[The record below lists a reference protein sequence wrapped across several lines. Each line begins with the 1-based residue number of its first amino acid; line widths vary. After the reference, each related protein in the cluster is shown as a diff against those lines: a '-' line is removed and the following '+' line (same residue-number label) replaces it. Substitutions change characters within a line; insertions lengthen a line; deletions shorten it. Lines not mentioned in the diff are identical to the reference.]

1 MGFKHSL
8 KYASAA
14 ALAVVALAAG
24 GSASA
29 AVCAGNC
36 GILGADGVVDAPP
49 GSNSYRWISTYQGV
63 EGAGQIAG
71 VGGTNGSSF
80 TSTAFAAQEGDVL
93 EFYFNYVTSDGQQ
106 TGGTNYE
113 DYAWVQLQTAGGDPV
128 EFIFTARTEPTGDI
142 VPGQGLPGLGA
153 TLDPAAVPII
163 PGAPNWSPLGASY
176 NNTCWG
182 PGCGYTGWIKSTY
195 RVAAGGDYQLVFGV
209 TNFVDQE
216 WDSGLAF
223 DGIRIAGAPVDDDD
237 QEYEDE
243 HGAIPEPGVWAMM
256 LLGFTGAGAA
266 LRRRRTALAAL
277 N

>member
-1 MGFKHSL
+1 MVSDRFL
-8 KYASAA
+8 ARASAA
-14 ALAVVALAAG
+14 LLAVAALTGA

-29 AVCAGNC
+29 AVCVGSC
-36 GILGADGVVDAPP
+36 GILGPDGVVDAPP
-49 GSNSYRWISTYQGV
+49 GSGSYRWISTYQGQD
-63 EGAGQIAG
+63 GAGQIDG
-71 VGGTNGSSF
+71 VGGVNGSTF

-128 EFIFTARTEPTGDI
+128 EFIFTARTEPSGDI

-153 TLDPAAVPII
+153 TLTPASVPII
-163 PGAPNWSPLGASY
+163 GGAPDWSPLGPNY

-182 PGCGYTGWIKSTY
+182 PGCGYTGWVKSTY
-195 RVAAGGDYQLVFGV
+195 ALAADGDYQLVFGV

-223 DGIRIAGAPVDDDD
+223 DGIRIAGSPVDDDD
-237 QEYEDE
+237 EEFEDH
-243 HGAIPEPGVWAMM
+243 HGAIPEPATWALM
-256 LLGFTGAGAA
+256 LLGFGGAGAL
-266 LRRRRTALAAL
+266 LRRRPALGV
-277 N
+277 